1 MKRKQIYQQLV
12 EVAGKAGIRVLEQN
26 LRASGVN
33 AQSGLCRIKG
43 ESVFI
48 MDKHLGVNEKID
60 ILADCLRQLPLD
72 EIYIM
77 PVIRNLLDRTSK

>member
-12 EVAGKAGIRVLEQN
+12 EVAGKAGIRVLEQS

-60 ILADCLRQLPLD
+60 ILADCLRQMPLD

-77 PVIRNLLDRTSK
+77 PVIRNFLDRTSK